1 MTNEQLSD
9 LVQSLLADPL
19 PMYGNSL
26 KTGQG
31 ACALLRYD
39 AAVAAVALTDHLQR
53 CLLTQ
58 AMGPRHAGPFGA

>member
-31 ACALLRYD
+31 NGSSSCRSLWGLRFLRSYRPTC
-39 AAVAAVALTDHLQR
+39 TDQGCVWWWR
-53 CLLTQ
+53 CGRK
-58 AMGPRHAGPFGA
+58 M